1 MKSKKKKKTSMS
13 YARKTFLTK
22 KKLNWKKIF
31 LALVLIFTSF
41 LVFITSYYF
50 IRERKEV
57 MKKRE
62 SRSLEENDKKIK
74 AEETKHRISLANETE
89 LEKLKE
95 KTEKDSDLYS
105 ETEENFK
112 RRSSIL
118 KIEKKNK
125 EWEEKKEKISEEE
138 AKNEV
143 LEELLLELFEGNREK
158 MIKWIETD
166 NWVLR
171 NIFYYEEERFSSPS
185 HFEALARNSFEY
197 FKENYELSYKSSVS
211 DFSQNF
217 SQKIKEKEK
226 EKSKIILSIFF
237 LSRKDRSTEIDWKKA
252 WEKWKKPKPKN
263 EEEIFEVEETIKKY
277 NIKLIEH
284 FNSFARIGNNIKEL
298 EKWVDYYIDII
309 VIGNY
314 LLKIWVDPF
323 LSSYKLDTCREI
335 ANKEIDNCKKIEIKI
350 FSKCTTT

>member
-1 MKSKKKKKTSMS
+1 
-13 YARKTFLTK
+13 
-22 KKLNWKKIF
+22 
-31 LALVLIFTSF
+31 
-41 LVFITSYYF
+41 
-50 IRERKEV
+50 

-158 MIKWIETD
+158 MIK
-166 NWVLR
+166 
-171 NIFYYEEERFSSPS
+171 
-185 HFEALARNSFEY
+185 
-197 FKENYELSYKSSVS
+197 
-211 DFSQNF
+211 
-217 SQKIKEKEK
+217 
-226 EKSKIILSIFF
+226 
-237 LSRKDRSTEIDWKKA
+237 
-252 WEKWKKPKPKN
+252 
-263 EEEIFEVEETIKKY
+263 
-277 NIKLIEH
+277 
-284 FNSFARIGNNIKEL
+284 
-298 EKWVDYYIDII
+298 
-309 VIGNY
+309 
-314 LLKIWVDPF
+314 
-323 LSSYKLDTCREI
+323 
-335 ANKEIDNCKKIEIKI
+335 
-350 FSKCTTT
+350 